1 MLKCLSKNRHGR
13 TGGPAVI
20 QAPAI
25 LDLLGQSRFPAISIA
40 ARGVSPDDNKAPVT
54 VRHELG
60 LPLFTAILPEAY
72 HEHPRPISEYQGLLS
87 VSFL

>member
-1 MLKCLSKNRHGR
+1 MSERWAHGR
-13 TGGPAVI
+13 TGGGPAVI

-25 LDLLGQSRFPAISIA
+25 LDLLGQSQRFPAISIA
-40 ARGVSPDDNKAPVT
+40 ARGVSSDDTKAPVT